1 MGRAHAVA
9 ASQVAFSFEYR
20 PRHIVCFSGGHS
32 SALVAV
38 EVVRRHGPWG
48 VVLLNHNINGLVED
62 PDIKRFKEEV
72 AAFLGLPITYANHP
86 QWETV
91 TQFDVC
97 RKARAFK
104 VRNGEELCTNRLKT
118 KPFKAWL
125 AANADPSD
133 AVIYYGFDA
142 DETTRIQRRATIM
155 AEGGWRTAYPLA
167 TWQRTIQST
176 REIGVEPPLTYGTWK
191 HANCVGCLKA
201 GWQHWYVVFCTRPD
215 VWQMAVEAEED
226 IGYTIHRD
234 MSLAEREPEFVAMQR
249 AGIVPSEHTPKAQ
262 FWAEARAAVK
272 SLSQLADDERA
283 MPCACVFRR
292 RGKATRNMVPCTCGT
307 LPGEPCL
314 LWCAR
319 VFGEG
324 EPMEIVR
331 VAA

>member
-1 MGRAHAVA
+1 MGRGLAVSA
-9 ASQVAFSFEYR
+9 AQEAFAFTYA

-38 EVVRRHGPWG
+38 EVVRRYGRAG
-48 VVLLNHNINGLVED
+48 VVLLNHDINPRVED
-62 PDIKRFKEEV
+62 ADIKRFKREV
-72 AAFLGLPITYANHP
+72 ADALGLPITYASHA

-104 VRNGEELCTNRLKT
+104 VKNGEELCTNRLKT

-125 AANADPSD
+125 ASNTSPVD

-142 DETTRIQRRATIM
+142 DEQTRIQRRSTIM
-155 AEGGWRTAYPLA
+155 AEDGWRTDYPLA
-167 TWQRTIQST
+167 LWRRTIQST
-176 REIGVEPPLTYGTWK
+176 REIGVEPPLTYAQWK

-215 VWQMAVEAEED
+215 VWAMAVEAEED

-234 MSLAEREPEFVAMQR
+234 MSLAEREPEFVAMKA
-249 AGIVPSEHTPKAQ
+249 AGIVPSEHTPKGQ
-262 FWAEARAAVK
+262 FWAEARAAVRN
-272 SLSQLADDERA
+272 LSQLADDERA

-292 RGKATRNMVPCTCGT
+292 RGRTINNTPCTCFAPRGAGHA
-307 LPGEPCL
+307 LH
-314 LWCAR
+314 CAR
-319 VFGEG
+319 VFGEDTR
-324 EPMEIVR
+324 E
-331 VAA
+331 AA